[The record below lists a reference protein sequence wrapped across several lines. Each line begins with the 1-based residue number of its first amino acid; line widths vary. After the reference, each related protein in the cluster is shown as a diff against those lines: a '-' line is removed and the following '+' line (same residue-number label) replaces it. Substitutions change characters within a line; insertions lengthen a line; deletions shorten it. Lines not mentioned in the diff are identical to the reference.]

1 MLQQQMSQKQIQ
13 TQKLMMTQTLRQSL
27 EILNYSSQELENF
40 LEQKQQENPLL
51 TVRTR
56 TPLTVSDKVTNQI
69 PTKLSVYDVLNEQ
82 LVDFNLSSDLSR
94 VVKWLI
100 NDLDKDGFLTESHE
114 EYARLMSTSESM
126 VIKAVAV
133 IQQCEPIGIGA
144 RSTQEAYLLQ
154 ANHKNA
160 SQEMIHLITNY
171 FELFITK
178 KWKELA
184 KRARIS
190 LNRIQELSD
199 CMAFYSSS
207 PLGNL
212 LTEQSPYIR
221 PDAHIDIQ
229 NDEVNITYYG
239 YAFPRVG
246 RDATYITA
254 IPTEL
259 DAQTFNYLEKK
270 KKEVDEIFSQ
280 LHWRK
285 ETLQRIIDEIVRIQ
299 YLFFTKGPDYLIP
312 LTMTDLAIQLGL
324 HESTIS
330 RAVREKYIHTR
341 TGVVSVKS
349 FFSQA
354 STEDVSTAHVKSRI
368 RAFIAEENKSKPV
381 SDQTIVD
388 RLQKEGIR
396 LSRRVI
402 AKYRDQLSILG
413 SSKRKRYEEI

>member
-1 MLQQQMSQKQIQ
+1 MSQKQIQ

-27 EILNYSSQELENF
+27 EILNFSSQELENF

-56 TPLTVSDKVTNQI
+56 TPLIVSNKVTNQI
-69 PTKLSVYDVLNEQ
+69 PTRLSVYDVLNEQ
-82 LVDFNLSSDLSR
+82 LVDFNISSDLTR

-100 NDLDKDGFLTESHE
+100 NDLDKDGFLTESYE
-114 EYARLMSTSESM
+114 DYARMMSTSASI
-126 VIKAVAV
+126 VIKAIAV

-144 RSTQEAYLLQ
+144 KSTQETYLIQ

-160 SQEMIHLITNY
+160 SQDMIQLITNH

-190 LNRIQELSD
+190 LNRVQEISD
-199 CMAFYSSS
+199 CMAFYTSS
-207 PLGNL
+207 PLGDL

-221 PDAHIDIQ
+221 PDAHIDIK
-229 NDEVNITYYG
+229 NGEVNITYYG

-270 KKEVDEIFSQ
+270 KKEVDEILSQ
-280 LHWRK
+280 LLWRK
-285 ETLQRIIDEIVRIQ
+285 ETLQRIIEEVVRIQ
-299 YLFFTKGPDYLIP
+299 FLFFTKGPEYLIP
-312 LTMTDLAIQLGL
+312 LTMTDLAFKLGL

-330 RAVREKYIHTR
+330 RAVREKYLHTR
-341 TGVVSVKS
+341 TGVVSMKS

-354 STEDVSTAHVKSRI
+354 STEDVSAAHVKSRI
-368 RAFIAEENKSKPV
+368 RTFIAEENKAKPI
-381 SDQTIVD
+381 SDQVIVD

-413 SSKRKRYEEI
+413 SSKRKRFGEI